1 MDIKVGDVFVRRS
14 DERSWTVKKIDGIKV
29 VLESF
34 TQNETVSLTQRL
46 RIRFKEA
53 KLLTVTDIYGLKNN
67 YEKVEPNAT

>member
-67 YEKVEPNAT
+67 YDRVEPNTT

>member
-14 DERSWTVKKIDGIKV
+14 DERAWTVKKIDGIKV

-34 TQNETVSLTQRL
+34 TKNETVSLTQRI
-46 RIRFKEA
+46 RIKFKEA
-53 KLLTVTDIYGLKNN
+53 KVLTVTDIYGLKNN